1 MKRVLLASLLAA
13 CAFAASAQT
22 TAPTQT
28 TSGHTTAGVTTS
40 AQTTSGQTTS
50 ARTDVSTQF
59 RTDGTSGTQ
68 AQADTKSKTEVDRNC
83 LRQTGTHIRD
93 RSATNGKGRKGC
105 VAANGR
111 VYTRDDIDRTGQTDI
126 AEALRQL
133 DPSIH

>member
-13 CAFAASAQT
+13 CAFAASAQ
-22 TAPTQT
+22 QT
-28 TSGHTTAGVTTS
+28 SVQADASVRTDG
-40 AQTTSGQTTS
+40 SGQTQ
-50 ARTDVSTQF
+50 V
-59 RTDGTSGTQ
+59 
-68 AQADTKSKTEVDRNC
+68 QADTKSKTDIDRNC

-93 RSATNGKGRKGC
+93 RSATDGKGRKRC

-126 AEALRQL
+126 AEALRHL